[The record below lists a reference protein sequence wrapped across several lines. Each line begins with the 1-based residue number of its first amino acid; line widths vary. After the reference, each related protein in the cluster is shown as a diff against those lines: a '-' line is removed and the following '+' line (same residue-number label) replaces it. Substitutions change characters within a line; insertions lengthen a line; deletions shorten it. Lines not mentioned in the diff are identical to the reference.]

1 MALARWTICIAYWC
15 LLTVLL
21 LARDPAALVG
31 LDRIPAFPWGDLGI
45 HFTAFA
51 VLGLLVHV
59 SRWPK
64 GPGWAV
70 LLLLAYA
77 VATESLQ
84 VLVPPRSVQLTDY
97 AENVLGIAA
106 GSALYWTVWRVLRR
120 RSRNEDPRREA
131 LKYFISAAGAD
142 SSAAPMHR
150 Q

>member
-1 MALARWTICIAYWC
+1 MALVRWSICIAYWC

-31 LDRIPAFPWGDLGI
+31 LDRVPVFPWGDLGI

-64 GPGWAV
+64 GPGWT
-70 LLLLAYA
+70 LLVLLAYA

-84 VLVPPRSVQLTDY
+84 ALVPPRTVQLTDY

-106 GSALYWTVWRVLRR
+106 GSAFYWTVWSVLRR
-120 RSRNEDPRREA
+120 RPSKADRRREA
-131 LKYFISAAGAD
+131 LKYLISAAGPD
-142 SSAAPMHR
+142 SASMHR
-150 Q
+150 P